1 MIGKP
6 KHLKVRK
13 GQTARAAAEHIANYA
28 REEQAHGVIREGQPG
43 YYAKAD
49 TPSRWIG
56 EGAKALGLEGAVR
69 RDDLI
74 EVLQG
79 RLPGGTDL
87 SKRGGREADRRM
99 GTDLTISAP
108 KSFSILAIAGSDQRL
123 AGLWDEAVNE
133 AAKVIER
140 EVIVARRGH
149 GGSEVEQ
156 TGSMVCAAY
165 THQDARTVDGFAD
178 PDLHTHLLLMN
189 ATQRADGEWVAR
201 DLAFGERNVL
211 RMTADFA
218 MKAHL
223 AKRLQELGYRVR
235 VTKDGFEIEGI
246 TQEQIDAFSR
256 RTGQVDTSLESQGLT
271 REASSANQR
280 DVATLG
286 TREGKTKLSRIEHT
300 YEVRD
305 RVRTGG
311 LDLDALT
318 REARVRGSI
327 ETTDLTTEAIK
338 SAARHL
344 GERESVFSKNQT
356 RLEALRAGMGG
367 TTLEQIDASIQVP
380 AQTGLLDFGDNKLT
394 TRDAMYREQEILARA
409 RAGHGQAAALM
420 SGADAES
427 FIKDREASQGFR
439 YSNGQRAALAL
450 SLTSP
455 DRVIGVVGAAGAGK
469 TTSIAGTV
477 EAAKANGHEVVGIAP
492 SAAASHELKSAGA
505 DDTRTLASLLASK
518 QTEGQSR
525 VYILDEAGMVSGR
538 DMDALLQRIDKEGA
552 RLLLVGDPRQL
563 SAVEAGSPFAQ
574 MLETGAIQHATIDE
588 IQRQHDPQL
597 REIAQAF
604 ARGEAAQGAA
614 LARPYMHEVAIPK
627 REEAEDEKP
636 TTQEKRAAIAA
647 ATAADYLKRDTDTR
661 GRTLVVTGT
670 NDLRQQINSQIREG
684 LREQGAVSRDA
695 AVTVMALDKA
705 GLTREQQARAESY
718 RPGMV
723 IRLEEGR
730 GQSRRTIEYKVQ
742 GVNGN
747 TVTVMNPEG
756 ESRDWNPIQKRPMGV
771 YQPRDMELSPGD
783 KVVFRENQAGV
794 DRIRNGEAATIDRIE
809 DGKPIARLDSGKE
822 ITLDPARGQTVDY
835 GWCRTIH
842 SSQGATVDHVIVAG
856 EASRM
861 ATAQTAYV
869 AASRERETLTVYT
882 DHGPTLEK
890 TWAKTAERE
899 YAAVAAKTSHALDIE
914 SLETLRAEAARDLG
928 HHGDLARARENE
940 PLELKQARQERDME
954 IER

>member
-1 MIGKP
+1 MISKP

-28 REEQAHGVIREGQPG
+28 NEEQAHGVSHEGQPG

-56 EGAKALGLEGAVR
+56 EGAQALGLEGKVQR
-69 RDDLI
+69 EDLI

-79 RLPGGTDL
+79 RLPNGMDL

-108 KSFSILAIAGSDQRL
+108 KSFSILAIAGSDPRL
-123 AGLWDEAVNE
+123 AGLWDEAVDV

-178 PDLHTHLLLMN
+178 PDLHTHMLIMN
-189 ATQRADGEWVAR
+189 ATQRADGQWVAR

-223 AKRLQELGYRVR
+223 ARRLQEMGYTIRS
-235 VTKDGFEIEGI
+235 TQDGFEIEGI
-246 TQEQIDAFSR
+246 TQAQIDAFSR
-256 RTGQVDTSLESQGLT
+256 RTGQVDDALEAQSLT
-271 REASSANQR
+271 RETSTANQR

-305 RVRTGG
+305 RLRTEG

-318 REARVRGSI
+318 REAKARGPI
-327 ETTDLTTEAIK
+327 ETADLTDAAIK

-344 GERESVFSKNQT
+344 GERESVFGKNAT
-356 RLEALRAGMGG
+356 RLEALKAGMGG
-367 TTLEQIDASIQVP
+367 TTLDEIDASITVP
-380 AQTGLLDFGDNKLT
+380 AQTGLIDVGGGKLT
-394 TRDAMYREQEILARA
+394 TREALYREQEILGRA
-409 RAGHGQAAALM
+409 RAGQGQAAALM
-420 SGADAES
+420 TADDADAY
-427 FIKDREASQGFR
+427 IGRREAAQGFR
-439 YSNGQRAALAL
+439 YSDGQRAALAL
-450 SLTSP
+450 SLTSS
-455 DRVIGVVGAAGAGK
+455 DRVTGIVGAAGAGK
-469 TTSIAGTV
+469 TTAMAGTV
-477 EAAKANGHEVVGIAP
+477 QAARAQGYEVVGTAP

-518 QTEGQSR
+518 QTEDQQR
-525 VYILDEAGMVSGR
+525 LYILDEAGMVSGR
-538 DMDALLQRIDKEGA
+538 DMDALLRRVDTEGA

-563 SAVEAGSPFAQ
+563 SAVEAGSPFQQ
-574 MLETGAIQHATIDE
+574 MLETGAVAYATIDE
-588 IQRQHDPQL
+588 IQRQRDPHL

-604 ARGEAAQGAA
+604 AKGEAAQGAA
-614 LARPYMHEVAIPK
+614 LARPYMHDVQIQKEGA
-627 REEAEDEKP
+627 KP
-636 TTQEKRAAIAA
+636 TTQEKRAAIAE
-647 ATAADYLKRDTDTR
+647 ATAADYLGRDRETR
-661 GRTLVVTGT
+661 DRTLVVSGT
-670 NDLRQQINSQIREG
+670 NDLRQQINTKIREG
-684 LREQGAVSRDA
+684 LREQGAVSQESA
-695 AVTVMALDKA
+695 AVTALDKA

-723 IRLEEGR
+723 VRLEEGR
-730 GQSRRTIEYKVQ
+730 GRERHLVEYEVRE
-742 GVNGN
+742 VNGN
-747 TVTVMNPEG
+747 TVTVTDRDG
-756 ESRDWNPIQKRPMGV
+756 QSRDWNPSREKPAGV

-783 KVVFRENQAGV
+783 KIVFRENQRGV
-794 DRIRNGEAATIDRIE
+794 DRIRNGEAATIDRIK
-809 DGKPIARLDSGKE
+809 DGKPVARLDSGKE
-822 ITLDPARGQTVDY
+822 ITLDPSRGQTVDY

-842 SSQGATVDHVIVAG
+842 ASQGATVDHVIIAG

-882 DHGPTLEK
+882 DHAPTLEK

-899 YAAVAAKTSHALDIE
+899 HALSAAKASHVPDIE
-914 SLETLRAEAARDLG
+914 SLKDLRAEAARDLG
-928 HHGDLARARENE
+928 RARDAR
-940 PLELKQARQERDME
+940 PLEIEQARLEKEMDAAME
-954 IER
+954 MDR